1 MRVQDGV
8 MLHRVLPWLW
18 RLADEDEGRPEL
30 PWELQQQLLEALHCC
45 PVAEDPQVSIWWA
58 EVACVKCPFT
68 GGVVFAGNGSAGQC
82 FLKGVSPTC
91 QLAATASTVALL

>member
-1 MRVQDGV
+1 

-45 PVAEDPQVSIWWA
+45 PVAEDPQVSVIVGVWSA
-58 EVACVKCPFT
+58 DGGQRLLACCVHRCHT
-68 GGVVFAGNGSAGQC
+68 CGGAC
-82 FLKGVSPTC
+82 C
-91 QLAATASTVALL
+91 QLLSCSV